1 MQSLNHFKCRTNC
14 KHKECQRHAYL
25 GVVDRNE
32 TPECSGTQQEL
43 TGSSIFLENVIDL
56 SHTLAQIMILCGI
69 HECKAKTSVDIITY
83 SLLHYDLVCYCL
95 DATPTKRLRK
105 EDIFH
110 ELGRK
115 CLMNRVE
122 AHLCYNIIKR
132 GFKAFYYRPQG
143 QEGEEGKEN
152 DKPSFSQECVYV
164 HAAKK
169 TAEAY
174 AQFEGL
180 SCDEQR
186 GVEAKIMVVYKKFYD
201 RLQTRQAKPAQ
212 EDCNCCFCA
221 KTRGHL
227 VYGQPPPCTESPVKK
242 SHTCSHCC
250 KKKKSLKL
258 IHPRTTTPK
267 CPVCHR
273 SRNFCTCAKYEFNL
287 QWIGSIWSRPDMQ
300 LYYEEN
306 IMKEPVNN
314 IYGCSLQC
322 GEEKEGLEERAD
334 VVMGENK

>member
-14 KHKECQRHAYL
+14 KHQECQRHAHL

-32 TPECSGTQQEL
+32 TELGSAQQEL

-56 SHTLAQIMILCGI
+56 SHSLAQIMILCGI

-83 SLLHYDLVCYCL
+83 SFLHYDLVCYCL
-95 DATPTKRLRK
+95 DARPTKRLRK

-132 GFKAFYYRPQG
+132 GFKAFYYRAHN
-143 QEGEEGKEN
+143 EEDGKEN
-152 DKPSFSQECVYV
+152 EKPTFSEECVYV

-169 TAEAY
+169 TAETY

-186 GVEAKIMVVYKKFYD
+186 GVEAKILVIYKKFYD
-201 RLQTRQAKPAQ
+201 RSFANAQ
-212 EDCNCCFCA
+212 
-221 KTRGHL
+221 
-227 VYGQPPPCTESPVKK
+227 S
-242 SHTCSHCC
+242 
-250 KKKKSLKL
+250 
-258 IHPRTTTPK
+258 
-267 CPVCHR
+267 
-273 SRNFCTCAKYEFNL
+273 
-287 QWIGSIWSRPDMQ
+287 
-300 LYYEEN
+300 
-306 IMKEPVNN
+306 
-314 IYGCSLQC
+314 
-322 GEEKEGLEERAD
+322 
-334 VVMGENK
+334 